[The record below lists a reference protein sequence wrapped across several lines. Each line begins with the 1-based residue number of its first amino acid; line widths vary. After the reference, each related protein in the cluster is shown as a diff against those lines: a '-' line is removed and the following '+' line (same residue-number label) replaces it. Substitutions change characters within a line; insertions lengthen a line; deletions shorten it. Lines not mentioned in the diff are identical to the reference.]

1 MNRFFPS
8 HEIFINK
15 EIKLNN
21 MVKIVNSDDAA
32 MDSIFGKETPRSA
45 AERAFSREAQ
55 SALNHAQTQNN
66 LTIRM
71 AQNVY
76 DCYPAPLTAE
86 GLQKTLGSTSLK
98 AKVELIRKGNEKH
111 KASLPCIFWQ
121 GTLDIC
127 RYAEA
132 NRISIERG
140 EHLPSAV
147 NKDKYFT
154 LATPFCFIDIDQPH
168 EPEAKPFDAFVLYG
182 KIAHQAPQGEMV
194 FVQQTAR
201 KGLRIVVK
209 RNDTESLQQIQHR
222 YGEYAARPVDVLL
235 DYTRRSFLT
244 SMDDVFVMDVN
255 EICKP
260 FSMEDSLKWKALD
273 SVTENPTTEYT
284 ESHREKNIK
293 LSGTPCDSVV
303 EEETTSAALI
313 ATLIDEMLGGTVG
326 EGGRHNRYM
335 RILGYMRHLCP
346 SAEALVASC
355 GYEDLPLEERMRAAT
370 DVVSQPSTR
379 EVPRLLTDAIE
390 AAQAKLSIGETIVKG
405 EEPKL
410 PGKLPKPLQILTKKV
425 HPLLYPCVIRSAFAA
440 FATHLEGVRVRYENG
455 TENELPFV
463 HLCVA
468 PQGSGKSSI
477 IAPSDAILRNILT
490 ADAENRLREAE
501 WKKSRMMGE
510 TGVERPV
517 DLAVQVLSSDC
528 TAAAFNQKLADAAG
542 KYLYMRMDELEG
554 LRKMAGSVERATEI
568 LRLAFDASVY
578 GQERV
583 GAESVTTRCTLRLNL
598 VASTTPI
605 TAQKF
610 FKNATQDG
618 TLTRIGLST
627 INNPDKVRWHY
638 GSYDERYH
646 AALAPFIERLKQQ
659 SGLIVCTAA
668 EKEIRLLIEQMEDKL
683 SVSGQEYLLDY
694 VYRAGIIAFRES
706 LLLYMMTGK
715 WSRDIAEYMAWSL
728 EYQLWV
734 MDKVFGHQI
743 RLAHEAAQEA
753 ERHVPL
759 VKNLLTDM
767 AETFTADELK
777 RHFISL
783 GKKPSAV
790 AGYLR
795 QQLHRKNLTRHGELY
810 RKTERF
816 KERYEGVS

>member
-1 MNRFFPS
+1 
-8 HEIFINK
+8 
-15 EIKLNN
+15 
-21 MVKIVNSDDAA
+21 MVKIENTENAA

-45 AERAFSREAQ
+45 AERAFSKEAQ
-55 SALNHAQTQNN
+55 GALNNAQAQNN

-76 DCYPAPLTAE
+76 DCYPTPLTAE
-86 GLQKTLGSTSLK
+86 LLQKTLGSAQLK

-121 GTLDIC
+121 GTLDIS

-132 NRISIERG
+132 NRISITRG

-168 EPEAKPFDAFVLYG
+168 EPEATPFDAFVLYG

-222 YGEYAARPVDVLL
+222 YGGYANRPVDVLL

-244 SMDDVFVMDVN
+244 SIDDVFLMDLD

-273 SVTENPTTEYT
+273 DAESSVIQS
-284 ESHREKNIK
+284 SHSVIQSEAKNLEDIN
-293 LSGTPCDSVV
+293 V
-303 EEETTSAALI
+303 EAHEILRRYAPLNDNGISEAATV
-313 ATLIDEMLGGTVG
+313 ATIIDEMLGGSVG

-346 SAEALVASC
+346 TAEALVASC
-355 GYEDLPLEERMRAAT
+355 GYEELPLEERMRAAA

-379 EVPRLLTDAIE
+379 EVPRLLTDAIS
-390 AAQAKLSIGETIVKG
+390 AAQAKLSIGETLTKG

-410 PGKLPKPLQILTKKV
+410 PARLPKPLQILTKKV

-477 IAPSDAILRNILT
+477 IAPSDAILQSILT
-490 ADAENRLREAE
+490 TDLENRLREAE
-501 WKKSRMMGE
+501 WKKAKAMGE
-510 TGVERPV
+510 TGIERPA

-542 KYLYMRMDELEG
+542 RYLYMRMDELEG

-638 GSYDERYH
+638 GSYDERYRE
-646 AALAPFIERLKQQ
+646 ALSPYIERLKQQ
-659 SGLIVCTAA
+659 SGLITCTAA

-683 SVSGQEYLLDY
+683 SVSGQEHLLDY

-734 MDKVFGHQI
+734 MDKVFGRQI
-743 RLAHEAAQEA
+743 RLSHEAAQEA
-753 ERHVPL
+753 ERNIPL

-767 AETFTADELK
+767 AETFTADDLK

-790 AGYLR
+790 GNYLR
-795 QQLHRKNLTRHGELY
+795 QQLHRKNLSRHGEAY

-816 KERYEGVS
+816 KQRYEG